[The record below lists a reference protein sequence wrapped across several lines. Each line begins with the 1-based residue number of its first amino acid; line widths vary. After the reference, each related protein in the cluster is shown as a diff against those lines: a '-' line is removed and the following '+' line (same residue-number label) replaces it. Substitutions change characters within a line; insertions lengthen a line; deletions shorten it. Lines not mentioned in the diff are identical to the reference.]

1 MIGSFSMSM
10 PTAPP
15 PTLSPTSSPALLAAP
30 ECQSTYIFCGDGVS
44 SCFREEGWAINLTAV
59 DADSGNSL
67 TCTVRIGSGDSC
79 DNDDG
84 GDTVDLGSFHIDSHQ
99 MAVSPLPVGLVAK
112 DYRIVSSSHE
122 GAGGRLLASAS
133 ANQLDIPLGVDA
145 FSNDFISIFLTV
157 CECENELQE
166 GCSDAGSDDVSI
178 PWFPRTT
185 AKPTEDDSDAPSP
198 SPIESVL
205 VDPAQVLTVPES
217 TEDDGSSSSSIKS
230 SNKPKTEIVAVAA
243 TVFMLA
249 VLTLGFLYC
258 SRLRRNRAV
267 AYEDASSDSSVSVS
281 KDANISPWADVEL

>member
-1 MIGSFSMSM
+1 
-10 PTAPP
+10 
-15 PTLSPTSSPALLAAP
+15 
-30 ECQSTYIFCGDGVS
+30 
-44 SCFREEGWAINLTAV
+44 LTAV

-79 DNDDG
+79 DDDD
-84 GDTVDLGSFHIDSHQ
+84 GDTVDLGSFYIDSHQ

-133 ANQLDIPLGVDA
+133 ANQLDIPLGADE
-145 FSNDFISIFLTV
+145 FSSDFISIFLTV
-157 CECENELQE
+157 CECKNELQE
-166 GCSDAGSDDVSI
+166 GCSDAGSDDGGI

-185 AKPTEDDSDAPSP
+185 AKPTEEYSDAPSL
-198 SPIESVL
+198 SPIESTL

-217 TEDDGSSSSSIKS
+217 TEDDGSSSSRSSIKS